1 MRSAKAQAVYE
12 QLRHAYPDARCELDF
27 DGPFQLLIA
36 TVLSAQSTD
45 KGVNK
50 VTPKLFQR
58 CPNAAA
64 LAAIDRAEL
73 EEIIR
78 PTGFYHQKAASLK
91 GIAEA
96 LLHDFDGQVPTS
108 IEELTT
114 LPGVGRKTANVVRG
128 HAFGLP
134 GITTDTHV
142 MRLAARL
149 GWTTAGT
156 PVAIEQDLEAI
167 FDQADWTM
175 LCDVVIFH
183 GRRCCHAKKPACGAC
198 PVASLCPS
206 FGDGPTD
213 PVAAKAL
220 VKTD

>member
-1 MRSAKAQAVYE
+1 MTASAPAAPAHTGGAADQTYAR
-12 QLRHAYPDARCELDF
+12 LRATYPDAHCELDF

-50 VTPKLFQR
+50 VTPVLFAR
-58 CPNAAA
+58 CPDAAA

-78 PTGFYHQKAASLK
+78 PTGFFRNKAAALQ

-96 LLHDFDGQVPTS
+96 LVADFGGEVPS
-108 IEELTT
+108 DVDALTR

-134 GITTDTHV
+134 GITADTHV
-142 MRLAARL
+142 MRVSGRL
-149 GWTTAGT
+149 GWTSSNK
-156 PVAIEQDLEAI
+156 PEQVERDLNALFPE
-167 FDQADWTM
+167 ADWTM
-175 LCDVVIFH
+175 LSDVLIFH
-183 GRRCCHAKKPACGAC
+183 GRRCCQAKAPACDVC
-198 PVASLCPS
+198 PVADACPS
-206 FGDGPTD
+206 VG
-213 PVAAKAL
+213 V
-220 VKTD
+220 